1 MKRNI
6 LTLSLLS
13 FISLSAIAQK
23 DEIKNAEDF
32 IEDGNFDK
40 AKTEL
45 ATAEQKLSEANS
57 KWTERFYLYKAQA
70 YLADGKG
77 VSVDD
82 YKTAGDAYKKA
93 IEMGS
98 DEAQEGMSKLRNQ
111 LVQSAIDDQNAEEYK
126 SAADKLVASY
136 ELNKQDTIY
145 LYYAAANSLNG
156 QNYDDALK
164 YYEELKD
171 LNFDGATVS
180 YTAVNKESGETE
192 SFGSK
197 EQRDLM
203 AKTDNYTDPK
213 DEKQPSKRGEIA
225 KNIALIYIQEGNNDK
240 AIAAMDD
247 AKANNPDDLGLL
259 QAEANMYYQM
269 GDKEQYNKLMNE
281 LVKKNPNDANLYY
294 NLGVSTAEL
303 GDQEQA
309 VEYYKKALEID
320 PDMNNAR
327 MNIAAVI
334 LSKERE
340 IIEEMNGLGMSKE
353 DNKRYEE
360 LSEQRKE
367 IYQEALPYLEAAVKK
382 NPDNTDAIR
391 TAMNIYTQ
399 VGNKEKA
406 AEMKAML
413 EQ

>member
-1 MKRNI
+1 MKKNI

-13 FISLSAIAQK
+13 FIGLSAIAQK
-23 DEIKNAEDF
+23 DEIKNAEDL
-32 IEDGNFDK
+32 IEDGNFAQ

-45 ATAEQKLSEANS
+45 ATAEGKLSEAND
-57 KWTERFYLYKAQA
+57 KWTERFYLYKAKA
-70 YLADGKG
+70 YLGDGKST
-77 VSVDD
+77 SVDD
-82 YKTAGDAYKKA
+82 FKTAGEAYKKA
-93 IEMGS
+93 VEMGS
-98 DEAQEGMSKLRNQ
+98 EEAQEGLAALRNQ
-111 LVQSAIDDQNAEEYK
+111 LVQSAIDDQNTENYT

-145 LYYAAANSLNG
+145 LYYAAANSLNA
-156 QNYDDALK
+156 QDYNAALK
-164 YYEELKD
+164 YYEQLKD
-171 LNFDGATVS
+171 LNYDGSSIS
-180 YTAVNKESGETE
+180 YTAVNSESGETE

-197 EQRDLM
+197 EQRDMM
-203 AKTDNYTDPK
+203 AKSDQYTDPK

-225 KNIALIYIQEGNNDK
+225 KNIALIHIQEGNNDK
-240 AIAAMDD
+240 AISAMDD

-269 GDKEQYNKLMNE
+269 GDKAKYNQLMNE

-303 GDQEQA
+303 GDQEKA

-320 PDMNNAR
+320 PDMDNAR

-340 IIEEMNGLGMSKE
+340 IIDEMNGLGMSKK
-353 DNKRYEE
+353 DNERYEE
-360 LSEQRKE
+360 LSEERKE
-367 IYQEALPYLEAAVKK
+367 IYREAIPYLEAIVKK
-382 NPDNTDAIR
+382 NPDNKDAVK

-399 VGNKEKA
+399 IGENEKA
-406 AEMKAML
+406 AEMKALL
-413 EQ
+413 E